1 MFEGRARRL
10 CAALLTQTA
19 SLAGSSNDEEIYT
32 DELVKDEG
40 GSELVLVL
48 SREVRVIEW
57 HEGIIIGLRYRNYV
71 VLVSSSQSSDHVNE
85 EIDEEVLGGL
95 GYTDTF
101 VDVQQCTVCVCTC
114 VLRAV
119 YMYVQ
124 CMNVCMLKLIHG

>member
-57 HEGIIIGLRYRNYV
+57 HGGIIIGLRYRNYV
-71 VLVSSSQSSDHVNE
+71 VLVSS
-85 EIDEEVLGGL
+85 
-95 GYTDTF
+95 
-101 VDVQQCTVCVCTC
+101 
-114 VLRAV
+114 RAV
-119 YMYVQ
+119 TT
-124 CMNVCMLKLIHG
+124 